1 VAAVTGAVLGDATA
15 AGAVVLLGLIDA
27 VGAAAGAAAEEHA
40 LKSEASPPPAR
51 PSPARARRDRRV
63 TPVGA
68 VFLGSITNVTA
79 PPR

>member
-27 VGAAAGAAAEEHA
+27 VGAAAEEHA